1 MNQAQ
6 RAALRDPSWWLPE
19 HSSAWERSKAALRR
33 DWEQTKADLGSG
45 GTELSQSVGDTLRQ
59 ATGKEVIPPPG
70 FANSPEG
77 PIPRDA
83 WADAES
89 AVRYGCGARK
99 YYSDAEWDDE
109 LEQKLRQDWENAPDQ
124 SSWAQV
130 RHAVRRGWDGIQ
142 DKH

>member
-6 RAALRDPSWWLPE
+6 RAALRDPSWWLPD

-33 DWEQTKADLGSG
+33 DWEQTKADFSDT
-45 GTELSQSVGDTLRQ
+45 GTELNQSVGDTLRQ
-59 ATGKEVIPPPG
+59 AAGKEVIPPPR
-70 FANSPEG
+70 FANPPEG
-77 PIPRDA
+77 RPPHDA

-89 AVRYGCGARK
+89 AVRYGHGARH
-99 YYSDAEWDDE
+99 YYGEASWDDE
-109 LEQKLRQDWENAPDQ
+109 LEQRLRKDWESNSEQ

-142 DKH
+142 HKE